1 VREPALLPWRRD
13 SMVKTAEP
21 GDLAPRRIMVRA
33 PNPLGDA
40 VLAEPA
46 LRAVAERFPEAVV
59 EVHIAAAHAPL
70 ARMWPFASRVWPV
83 APQPARLR
91 AWHRLRTVRAL
102 RGRRYD
108 LALILPNSR
117 SAARYPAEAGIPR
130 VVGYD
135 AGQRTALLTLAIPV
149 ERRESDPGRHM
160 IEHYW
165 ALAEA
170 MGAPTLPVRARLEAH
185 RAATAS
191 ILAADP
197 CTAPRLVPDMDAR
210 AAGRGLLAPLGIEPG
225 EFLVFAPGAGYGPA
239 KRWPAGKFAGLAEA
253 VVAGSGRA
261 VLLVGSEAERSL
273 GRAITAACGRAAGR
287 VVDLMGRTSLE
298 ELIGILALS
307 EAFVGN
313 DSGPAHIAA
322 ALGKPTVAI
331 FGSTSAVHSAPVG
344 PLLHLA
350 KLDMDCSPCF
360 EPYCPLGH
368 TRCLTELSAER
379 VAEVLR
385 GAFRTPH
392 PER

>member
-1 VREPALLPWRRD
+1 
-13 SMVKTAEP
+13 MVKTVEP
-21 GDLAPRRIMVRA
+21 GVLAPRRIMVHA

-40 VLAEPA
+40 VMAEPA
-46 LRAVAERFPEAVV
+46 LRAVAEHFPEAEV

-70 ARMWPFASRVWPV
+70 ARMWPFASLVRPV
-83 APQPARLR
+83 DPRPARLR

-102 RGRRYD
+102 RRRRYD
-108 LALILPNSR
+108 LALVLPNSR
-117 SAARYPAEAGIPR
+117 SPARYPAEAGIPR

-135 AGQRTALLTLAIPV
+135 AGQRTGSLTLAVPA
-149 ERRESDPGRHM
+149 ERRESDRSRHM

-170 MGAPTLPVRARLEAH
+170 VGAPTLPVRARLEAH

-197 CTAPRLVPDMDAR
+197 RTSPRLVPDRDAR
-210 AAGRGLLAPLGIEPG
+210 AAGRRLLAPLGIEPG

-239 KRWPAGKFAGLAEA
+239 KRWPAGKFARLVEV
-253 VVAGSGRA
+253 VVADSGRA
-261 VLLVGSEAERSL
+261 VLLVGSERERST
-273 GRAITAACGRAAGR
+273 GRAITAACGRAAGH
-287 VVDLMGRTSLE
+287 VVDLMGRTDLE
-298 ELIGILALS
+298 QLIGILALS

-322 ALGKPTVAI
+322 ALGKPGVAI

-350 KLDMDCSPCF
+350 KLDIDCSPCF
-360 EPYCPLGH
+360 ESHCPLGH
-368 TRCLTELSAER
+368 TRCLTELSAKR

-385 GAFRTPH
+385 GTGGTAR